1 LTECVVVGNGP
12 SSELYTGIVDYAC
25 NVSGIKYKPR
35 RLVVV
40 DPWYQFDI
48 ITAGYSGACCF
59 LNYELIPIDIPVNI
73 DVLASGGGIPR
84 EYDISIHNPEMRNNA
99 IGWYYYAT
107 GNMVAKAWDRYTKDR
122 PNYWQPN
129 RVYVCYVPA
138 SMNIHNIEQIES
150 GAYRLAPSGAYA
162 LHLACHEADTI
173 HIYGFDSVAGSMGTT
188 SSFDPTIHDQAQSD
202 HFTDWYKR
210 IMERYSEVEFKW
222 HTKKD

>member
-1 LTECVVVGNGP
+1 MSECVVMGNGP
-12 SSELYTGIVDYAC
+12 SSELYDGVVDYAC

-40 DPWYQFDI
+40 DPWLQFDVI
-48 ITAGYSGACCF
+48 SESHTGECCF
-59 LNYELIPIDIPVNI
+59 LNFDPLPIEIPIDFLYQSGSVPADY
-73 DVLASGGGIPR
+73 DVK
-84 EYDISIHNPEMRNNA
+84 IHNPEMKENA
-99 IGWYYYAT
+99 VSWYFYST
-107 GNMVAKAWDRYTKDR
+107 GDMKSEAWDRYTKDR

-129 RVYVCYVPA
+129 RVYVCYVPE

-150 GAYRLAPSGAYA
+150 GEYRLAPTGAYA

-173 HIYGFDSVAGSMGTT
+173 HIYGFDSIAGSMGTE
-188 SSFDPTIHDQAQSD
+188 SSFDPSIHGQEQSD

-210 IMERYSEVEFKW
+210 IMERYSEVEFRW